1 LHTGNTACMS
11 TTLHWRGEKVK
22 DLNPVIALCE
32 SSGRALT
39 HWGKTLTRLIQGI
52 GSLTVVL
59 DRFITDHA
67 GKRFQEIQIQ
77 ARSDMQSSGANRGK
91 SPDLCIEPRGA

>member
-1 LHTGNTACMS
+1 MS

-22 DLNPVIALCE
+22 DLNPEVALCE
-32 SSGRALT
+32 SAGRART
-39 HWGKTLTRLIQGI
+39 HWWKTLTRLIQGI
-52 GSLTVVL
+52 GSLTVVW
-59 DRFITDHA
+59 DRFMIDHA

-77 ARSDMQSSGANRGK
+77 VRGDVQSSGANRGK